1 MTAARPPVPIRARRE
16 RPASHAVYG
25 LYAISPFLL
34 GVPAIAGVA
43 LAYARRDEADPLSRE
58 HFEHQID
65 TFWSQLAWLAAA
77 GVWGVTALV
86 TGGAAIGSET
96 SGMGE
101 TATFSLL
108 ALGALIASP
117 LHLLGS
123 TVFGWTRLASDS
135 PVRHDGRA

>member
-1 MTAARPPVPIRARRE
+1 MTAARPLVPIRAHRE

-34 GVPAIAGVA
+34 GLPSVAGVL
-43 LAYARRDEADPLSRE
+43 LAYARRDEADPLSHQ

-77 GVWGVTALV
+77 AIWGTTAMI
-86 TGGAAIGSET
+86 TGGQTFGAETYEFGAPAAF
-96 SGMGE
+96 
-101 TATFSLL
+101 AALSLS
-108 ALGALIASP
+108 AFIASP

-123 TVFGWTRLASDS
+123 TLFGWSRLASDS
-135 PVRHDGRA
+135 PVRHDDGA